1 MSTNG
6 DTPATKQDL
15 AKLKDEILAAM
26 REGEVRLEARLKDEL
41 LGEMR
46 KLVYDAETHLL
57 NAFYGFAESNR
68 KHLAELDREDGSLRE
83 RLGAIEGRVLEIEK
97 RLNFPPPQR

>member
-1 MSTNG
+1 MSANG
-6 DTPATKQDL
+6 ETPATKDDL
-15 AKLKDEILAAM
+15 AKL
-26 REGEVRLEARLKDEL
+26 RDEL
-41 LGEMR
+41 LAADTRLKEELLEAMS

-83 RLGAIEGRVLEIEK
+83 RLNVVEARVFEIEK